1 MWADI
6 QYSLVG
12 ILQTQNM
19 LILPVLIYKFNAILK
34 INSNTFLMELDN
46 PLDNLMD
53 IQWISNGYPMDNPL
67 SNYQGKPRQ
76 I

>member
-12 ILQTQNM
+12 IPQTQNM
-19 LILPVLIYKFNAILK
+19 VILPVLIYKFNAILK

-46 PLDNLMD
+46 L
-53 IQWISNGYPMDNPL
+53 L

>member
-19 LILPVLIYKFNAILK
+19 VILPVLIYKFNAILK

-46 PLDNLMD
+46 L
-53 IQWISNGYPMDNPL
+53 L

>member
-6 QYSLVG
+6 QYPLVG

-19 LILPVLIYKFNAILK
+19 VILPVLIYKFNTILK

-46 PLDNLMD
+46 L
-53 IQWISNGYPMDNPL
+53 L
-67 SNYQGKPRQ
+67 SNYQGEPRQ